1 MNKKII
7 LFLALSFLTLLLHAK
22 KSAVQ
27 NDISLYIYNAEICEH
42 LAGEIGDQEPSE
54 ADILNK
60 NIDIYCGNAHEQL
73 FKLQIKYKNNKKAQA
88 IISKHSYD
96 SVESYSK

>member
-7 LFLALSFLTLLLHAK
+7 LFLTLLFLISSLHARK
-22 KSAVQ
+22 NVLQ

-42 LAGEIGDQEPSE
+42 LAGEIGDQEQLE

-60 NIDIYCGNAHEQL
+60 NIDKYCGNAHEQL
-73 FKLQIKYKNNKKAQA
+73 FKLQIKYKNNKKAQD
-88 IISKHSYD
+88 IISKHLYD